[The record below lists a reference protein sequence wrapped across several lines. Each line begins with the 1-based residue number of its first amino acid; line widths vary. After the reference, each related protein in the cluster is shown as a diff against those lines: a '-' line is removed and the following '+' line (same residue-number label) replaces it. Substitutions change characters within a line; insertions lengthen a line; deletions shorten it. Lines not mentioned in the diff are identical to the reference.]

1 MKNINMNNL
10 VTKEYSEIK
19 NLMVGLLLGYAITI
33 IGFLGYAIMLT
44 YTDTTDSNMNVVTTI
59 ITVISVLV
67 AGFDTAK
74 NSKNKGLLWGLIS
87 GFTYSLIMLIIGS
100 LLIENFTMDGQS
112 ALLMFLSI
120 LVGGIGGIF
129 GINLKSK

>member
-1 MKNINMNNL
+1 MNNL